1 MSQNNLFQSTNYF
14 QLNKTF
20 FMRMLELEKL
30 FHEKEI
36 NIQQIGELVGMY
48 ARCVEY
54 YDSIKDDSKFYYIDK
69 IQYVLSR
76 KESLEKIFKEGGFN
90 QQEDQKTVQ
99 QTESKQ
105 SKDNMLVSDFI
116 VDFNFGDQKSDDRE
130 FRIDNIRYSIAGRQ
144 LPRESVTRRK
154 LQGEYKMNVD
164 FYEHKGE
171 QEYQVKHIVEE
182 TEQKFGQ
189 YDEIIK
195 KDLNDQDELLM
206 QRIAKKKAKLN
217 QKKNKIKK
225 ANSFDEVDIT
235 QNNQNNIQSNI
246 RDQTNTTNNTENNA
260 LTTIKLSSNLE
271 DKNALHPNDNDK
283 KMTKQEQINELKETF
298 DLSYSKLFTS
308 INQKNNRLSFGL
320 KQQQK
325 IQDTQHLLNKD
336 DIKMKMTSSQI
347 VENSQEEQFRDSSAS
362 YQNKQKTE
370 DHLESIFSAH
380 GGRITIRGENP
391 FEESDDDE

>member
-14 QLNKTF
+14 KLDKTF

-90 QQEDQKTVQ
+90 QQEEQKAVQKT
-99 QTESKQ
+99 ENKQ
-105 SKDNMLVSDFI
+105 PKDNMLVSDFI
-116 VDFNFGDQKSDDRE
+116 VDFNFGDQKGDDRE
-130 FRIDNIRYSIAGRQ
+130 FRINNIRCSIAGRQ

-217 QKKNKIKK
+217 QKKNKVKK

-235 QNNQNNIQSNI
+235 QNGQINTQSNI
-246 RDQTNTTNNTENNA
+246 GDQTNTTNNFEDNTQ
-260 LTTIKLSSNLE
+260 TTIKLSKNLE
-271 DKNALHPNDNDK
+271 DKNALHPNDK

-308 INQKNNRLSFGL
+308 INQKNNRLSIGL

-325 IQDTQHLLNKD
+325 IEDTQNTFNKE

-347 VENSQEEQFRDSSAS
+347 VENSQEEQFRESTTSV
-362 YQNKQKTE
+362 QNKQNTE

-391 FEESDDDE
+391 FEESDEDE

>member
-1 MSQNNLFQSTNYF
+1 MNQNNLFQSTNYF
-14 QLNKTF
+14 KLDKTF

-76 KESLEKIFKEGGFN
+76 KESLEKIFKENGFL
-90 QQEDQKTVQ
+90 QQEEQKTVQ
-99 QTESKQ
+99 KTENKQ
-105 SKDNMLVSDFI
+105 PKDNMLVSDFI
-116 VDFNFGDQKSDDRE
+116 VDFNFGDQKGDDRE
-130 FRIDNIRYSIAGRQ
+130 FRINNIRCSIAGRQ

-171 QEYQVKHIVEE
+171 QEYQVRHIVEE

-217 QKKNKIKK
+217 QNKKKQVKK
-225 ANSFDEVDIT
+225 ANSFDEIDIT
-235 QNNQNNIQSNI
+235 QNGQNNTEINLG
-246 RDQTNTTNNTENNA
+246 DQTNMTNNIENNTQ
-260 LTTIKLSSNLE
+260 TTIKLSKNLE
-271 DKNALHPNDNDK
+271 EKNALYPNDK

-308 INQKNNRLSFGL
+308 INQKNNRLSVGL

-325 IQDTQHLLNKD
+325 IEDTQNVFHKD
-336 DIKMKMTSSQI
+336 EIQMKLASSQI
-347 VENSQEEQFRDSSAS
+347 VENSQEDQLRDSSAAF
-362 YQNKQKTE
+362 YNKQNTE